1 MILDNRQPLM
11 GGVFML
17 NYHIVVTGRVQG
29 VGFRWSTHELALQ
42 HGLVGQVKNEW
53 DGSVTIDVQGPA
65 KAVKMFVKEVQAGP
79 NPICQSH
86 WHADRATRHSKRLA
100 GL

>member
-1 MILDNRQPLM
+1 
-11 GGVFML
+11 ML

-65 KAVKMFVKEVQAGP
+65 AAVKFKLVPIHMPKSPACRLSHVLSETTGKTLKCGDLVEVA
-79 NPICQSH
+79 
-86 WHADRATRHSKRLA
+86 RF
-100 GL
+100 

>member
-1 MILDNRQPLM
+1 
-11 GGVFML
+11 ML

-53 DGSVTIDVQGPA
+53 DGSAFLQRYP
-65 KAVKMFVKEVQAGP
+65 
-79 NPICQSH
+79 
-86 WHADRATRHSKRLA
+86 TRPRSR
-100 GL
+100 

>member
-1 MILDNRQPLM
+1 
-11 GGVFML
+11 ML

-42 HGLVGQVKNEW
+42 YGLVGQVKNEW
-53 DGSVTIDVQGPA
+53 DGSVTIDIQGPA
-65 KAVKMFVKEVQAGP
+65 KAVKMFVKE
-79 NPICQSH
+79 
-86 WHADRATRHSKRLA
+86 DRATRHSKRLA

>member
-1 MILDNRQPLM
+1 
-11 GGVFML
+11 ML

-42 HGLVGQVKNEW
+42 HGLVGQV
-53 DGSVTIDVQGPA
+53 PA

-79 NPICQSH
+79 NPYAKVTGMQIEPRAIQSD
-86 WHADRATRHSKRLA
+86 WQDFKMQ
-100 GL
+100 

>member
-1 MILDNRQPLM
+1 
-11 GGVFML
+11 ML

-29 VGFRWSTHELALQ
+29 VGFRWGTQ
-42 HGLVGQVKNEW
+42 VIGFQNGLGGQVKNEW

-79 NPICQSH
+79 NPYAKVAGMQIEP
-86 WHADRATRHSKRLA
+86 RAIESDWQDFKMQ
-100 GL
+100 

>member
-1 MILDNRQPLM
+1 
-11 GGVFML
+11 ML

-79 NPICQSH
+79 NPYAKVAGMQIEP
-86 WHADRATRHSKRLA
+86 RAIRNDWQDFKMR
-100 GL
+100 

>member
-1 MILDNRQPLM
+1 
-11 GGVFML
+11 ML

-42 HGLVGQVKNEW
+42 YGLVGQVKNKW

-79 NPICQSH
+79 NPYVKVTGMQIEP
-86 WHADRATRHSKRLA
+86 RATQSDWQDFKMQ
-100 GL
+100 